1 MLTVQ
6 YENSVKK
13 QKLPFVVAG
22 GFLHLN
28 DGETETRMVQ
38 MDELDSQKSSL
49 QKEISYIDSLLGDLE
64 KS

>member
-1 MLTVQ
+1 
-6 YENSVKK
+6 
-13 QKLPFVVAG
+13 VAG

-64 KS
+64 RS